1 LRGEQF
7 FRRAAW
13 DSALT
18 HYKRAV
24 ALDSAFTIAWSRMAA
39 VQGCWR
45 RGGVGDPFGY
55 KYGLLAGSL
64 NRGLAPR
71 ESLLV
76 AADSLFQ
83 ALLDGPTAPSGREHH
98 TRLFTTLDEAVGRYP
113 NDPEAWYELGDA
125 RMHWPLVGRTT
136 PEQVLEAFDRAI
148 ALDSAFGPAYIHPV
162 EVALHLGRPAAARR
176 YLAAYLALDQADL
189 NSEGMGLV
197 ERLLVRPQPS
207 PAKVQRQIDTASSSV
222 LIAAWSVLRHLP
234 DSAETDV
241 RLARA
246 LVGSRRTGDPV
257 YDDSLVRKSVLTNAL
272 AHRGHLR
279 EAYAVGGTR
288 FPAEFAQLALLGG
301 VPPGSARATF
311 TGWLGEPLPR
321 QFTFDLLAP
330 RLTALA
336 WWAARR
342 DTTSLEA
349 FVRRWR
355 AIARAAGP
363 NVELKLWALY
373 GAASGQAYVALARHD
388 TADALRRFVELPD
401 SVCPCLPDRIV
412 TAQLLQ
418 ADRKRSEAADVL
430 ERSWPIDW
438 QDPAEGL
445 WRLERGRVA
454 ERLGQRDKAVQEY
467 RFVADLWRTADPE
480 LRPEV
485 EEANAAIKRLAGEPR
500 R

>member
-1 LRGEQF
+1 M
-7 FRRAAW
+7 A
-13 DSALT
+13 

-24 ALDSAFTIAWSRMAA
+24 AMDSAFTIAWSRMAA

-55 KYGLLAGSL
+55 KYGLLAGSM

-83 ALLDGPTAPSGREHH
+83 ALLDGPADPAGREHH
-98 TRLFTTLDEAVGRYP
+98 TRLFTTLGEAVGRYP

-136 PEQVLEAFDRAI
+136 PEQILEAFDRAI

-207 PAKVQRQIDTASSSV
+207 PAKVQGQIDTASSSV

-301 VPPGSARATF
+301 VPPESARATF
-311 TGWLGEPLPR
+311 AGWLGEPLPR
-321 QFTFDLLAP
+321 QFSFDLLAP
-330 RLTALA
+330 RLTALP

-342 DTTSLEA
+342 DTTSLQA
-349 FVRRWR
+349 FVRRWG

-412 TAQLLQ
+412 VAQLLE

-467 RFVADLWRTADPE
+467 RYVADLWRTADAE

-485 EEANAAIKRLAGEPR
+485 EEANAAIKRLAGTPR

>member
-1 LRGEQF
+1 
-7 FRRAAW
+7 
-13 DSALT
+13 
-18 HYKRAV
+18 
-24 ALDSAFTIAWSRMAA
+24 M
-39 VQGCWR
+39 
-45 RGGVGDPFGY
+45 DPPIP
-55 KYGLLAGSL
+55 LAGSTT
-64 NRGLAPR
+64 RGCSRRSTKPWA
-71 ESLLV
+71 
-76 AADSLFQ
+76 
-83 ALLDGPTAPSGREHH
+83 
-98 TRLFTTLDEAVGRYP
+98 RYP
-113 NDPEAWYELGDA
+113 SDPEAWYELGDA

-136 PEQVLEAFDRAI
+136 PEQILEAFDRAI

-197 ERLLVRPQPS
+197 AQLLVRPQPS
-207 PAKVQRQIDTASSSV
+207 PANVQRQIDTASSHA
-222 LIAAWSVLRHLP
+222 LIAAWVVLRHLP

-246 LVGSRRTGDPV
+246 LVSSRHTGEPV
-257 YDDSLVRKSVLTNAL
+257 FDDSLVRKSVLTNAL

-288 FPAEFAQLALLGG
+288 FLSEFAQLALLGG
-301 VPPGSARATF
+301 VPSESARATF
-311 TGWLGEPLPR
+311 AGWLGEPLPR
-321 QFTFDLLAP
+321 QFNVDLLAP
-330 RLTALA
+330 RLTALP

-342 DTTSLEA
+342 DTTSLQA

-388 TADALRRFVELPD
+388 SADALRRFVELPD

-412 TAQLLQ
+412 TAQLLESYS
-418 ADRKRSEAADVL
+418 KRSEAADVL

-454 ERLGQRDKAVQEY
+454 ERLGQHDKAVQEY
-467 RFVADLWRTADPE
+467 RYVADLWRTADSE
-480 LRPEV
+480 LRPEA
-485 EEANAAIKRLAGEPR
+485 EEANAAIKRLAGASR